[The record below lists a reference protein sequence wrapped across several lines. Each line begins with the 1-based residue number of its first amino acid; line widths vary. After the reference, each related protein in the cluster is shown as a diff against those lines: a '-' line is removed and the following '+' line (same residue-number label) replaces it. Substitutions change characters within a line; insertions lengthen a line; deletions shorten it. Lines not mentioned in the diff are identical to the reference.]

1 MFFIKID
8 DEHSL
13 LAKTLAQGA
22 GGLNEIMM
30 RVHQEIIIV
39 E

>member
-8 DEHSL
+8 DEHSII
-13 LAKTLAQGA
+13 AKKMAQGA